1 MKPPHILSDM
11 GVFFM
16 KKAVTFAILFL
27 PALCFLLAVRAE
39 AAEFSVLLDAGH
51 GGEDCGAIGITGVYE
66 KDLNFK
72 MCQRVGAL
80 LREAGISVHYTRE
93 TDRLLYTEEQNV
105 KGQRKK
111 YDLRNRLTAFH
122 EGDDDLLISIHM
134 NAFGEEKYRGFQV
147 YYENR
152 HPQSQRLA
160 EELQASV
167 VKALQPWNKRE
178 AKAGDSNIY
187 LLAEAKKPAILIE
200 CGFVSNREECEKL
213 VEEDY
218 QKQLSFL
225 IFCAII
231 DYRDF
236 LTQG

>member
-1 MKPPHILSDM
+1 M

-16 KKAVTFAILFL
+16 KRAVVFFFLSLTACFFFAF
-27 PALCFLLAVRAE
+27 AAGAE
-39 AAEFSVLLDAGH
+39 EFGVLIDAGH
-51 GGEDCGAIGITGVYE
+51 GGEDCGAIGTTGVYE

-72 MCQRVGAL
+72 MSGILGAF
-80 LREAGISVHYTRE
+80 LRDFGIPTHYTRE

-111 YDLRNRLTAFH
+111 YDLRNRLEAFH
-122 EGDDDLLISIHM
+122 KGDDDLLVSIHM

-147 YYENR
+147 YYASA
-152 HPQSQRLA
+152 HPESALLA
-160 EELQASV
+160 KNLQASV
-167 VKALQPWNKRE
+167 VTALQPWNKRE
-178 AKAGDSNIY
+178 AKDGNSNIY
-187 LLAEAKKPAILIE
+187 LLAETKKPAILIE

-213 VEEDY
+213 MEEDY
-218 QKQLSFL
+218 QKQLCFL

-231 DYRDF
+231 EYRDF